1 VKLSVLFRKE
11 GALKDMVQ
19 DFYKYLTY
27 AKSQENLTPSQTDTT
42 SRSMLILSILAIQ
55 LHKHGLYYELVKC
68 YECVLWWVDCG
79 HNTEI
84 KRRALECLC
93 HFW

>member
-1 VKLSVLFRKE
+1 
-11 GALKDMVQ
+11 MVQ
-19 DFYKYLTY
+19 DLYKYLTY
-27 AKSQENLTPSQTDTT
+27 AKSQENLTPSPTDTT
-42 SRSMLILSILAIQ
+42 FRSMLILYILAIQ
-55 LHKHGLYYELVKC
+55 LHNHGLCYELVKC